1 MVLAGAAASLLR
13 SLHSKKMSVLASK
26 LGNATV
32 SAAPALTVLHVDDQP
47 ADQYRRR
54 KALERARFAVVD
66 AETGAAALALTDV
79 HAPDIVLLDVK
90 LPDTNGFELTG
101 AIKARAAAVN
111 REIGVILISAFFT
124 EPEYRVR
131 GLESGADAYLI
142 EPITDAELTA
152 SVEAVGRRV
161 AQLNAAR
168 RNEQLLDRRSEE
180 LKLAD
185 QAKNDFLASVV
196 HELRQPI
203 SAAVAALAVM
213 KVRPDRRRGEAARD
227 VVERQMHQISRI
239 IDDLLDATRIV
250 RGQVPL
256 QIEPH
261 DLCAI
266 ARRSLET
273 VAAAAAARDI
283 RLSSAIPAH
292 PVIAATDESRI
303 EQVLVNLLSNALKY
317 TPRGGAVE
325 VALGTP
331 EAAAVVR
338 VRDTGEGIPADRLP
352 RIFDL
357 FVRGERSQGLG
368 IGLAV
373 ARALIEAHGGSITAK
388 SAGAGM
394 GSEFIVR
401 LPRQP

>member
-1 MVLAGAAASLLR
+1 MSLAATSLEHAMLP
-13 SLHSKKMSVLASK
+13 
-26 LGNATV
+26 T
-32 SAAPALTVLHVDDQP
+32 APALTVLHVDDQP

-54 KALERARFAVVD
+54 KALERAGFSVLD
-66 AETGAAALALTDV
+66 AGTGAAGLALVDA
-79 HAPDIVLLDVK
+79 HGPDIVLLDVK
-90 LPDTNGFELTG
+90 LPDTTGFDLTRG
-101 AIKARAAAVN
+101 IKAWASGAK

-124 EPEYRVR
+124 ESEFRVR

-152 SVEAVGRRV
+152 SIRAVGRRV

-168 RNEQLLDRRSEE
+168 RNEELLDRRTEE

-213 KVRPDRRRGEAARD
+213 RVRPDRPRGEAARE
-227 VVERQMHQISRI
+227 VVERQMQQISRI
-239 IDDLLDATRIV
+239 TDDLLDATRIV

-273 VAAAAAARDI
+273 VAAAATARGI
-283 RLSSAIPAH
+283 RMSSVIPDG
-292 PVIAATDESRI
+292 PVIAPADESRI
-303 EQVLVNLLSNALKY
+303 EQVLVNLLSNAMRY
-317 TPRGGAVE
+317 TPAGGAVE
-325 VALGTP
+325 VALEPSDAT
-331 EAAAVVR
+331 AAIR
-338 VRDTGEGIPADRLP
+338 VRDTGEGISADQLV

-373 ARALIEAHGGSITAK
+373 ARALIEAHGGSITAQ
-388 SAGAGM
+388 SGGPGR
-394 GSEFIVR
+394 GSEFTVR